1 MHPDLEGVGG
11 LVSAGLVAGEIDAV
25 SMPKQAPA
33 HAHGLCGNCG
43 ADVAGAYCSACGQS
57 GHLHRSLWHLSV
69 EFLHG
74 VLHFDAKGYRTL
86 PLLVG
91 RPGVL
96 TRRYIDGQR
105 TRYVSPLAL
114 FLFCMF
120 LVYFVF
126 SLATEH
132 GLDHSRIA
140 EQDLG
145 AAKADVA
152 RARQEI
158 DASVAQA
165 EAALEA
171 ARKSG
176 SGVKEA
182 EAELSEA
189 KLGRSISSLSLGVAN
204 AAIAR
209 SDQADRTAL
218 AAADAGS
225 PVPTWQEQL
234 SSYAKEHGDASGLK
248 GKWMRALSNPDLTLY
263 KLKNTSYKFSFM
275 LIPIS
280 LPFLWLLFAW
290 RRGVAMYDH
299 AVFFALL
306 AVFHVAAVH
315 GCSAHLNG
323 GTEQRR
329 IRLRDIHSADPHV
342 PAIAWNLWS
351 GHLLRAVA
359 HDCSPGGVRYGVPAV
374 PILCPDDDCSLD
386 LEPIAAFQ
394 VGQHLFASSPGIAQF
409 PLRQQRKLIVRVRRS
424 RLRTRSI

>member
-1 MHPDLEGVGG
+1 MNSEVEGVGG
-11 LVSAGLVAGEIDAV
+11 LVSAGLAAGEIDAL
-25 SMPKQAPA
+25 SIPKHDRV
-33 HAHGLCGNCG
+33 HAHGQCGNCG
-43 ADVAGAYCSACGQS
+43 APVTAAYCSACGQS
-57 GHLHRSLWHLSV
+57 GHLHRSLWHLSE

-86 PLLVG
+86 PLLIG

-120 LVYFVF
+120 LMYFVF

-152 RARQEI
+152 RARQEV

-182 EAELSEA
+182 ESDLAAA
-189 KLGRSISSLSLGVAN
+189 KLGRSISALSLSVAD

-209 SDQADRTAL
+209 SDQADRTAR
-218 AAADAGS
+218 AAGDAAS
-225 PVPTWQEQL
+225 PTPSWQEQL
-234 SSYAKEHGDASGLK
+234 SSYAKEHGDATGLQ
-248 GKWMRALSNPDLTLY
+248 GKWMHALSNPDLTLY

-290 RRGVAMYDH
+290 RRGVVMYDH
-299 AVFFALL
+299 AVFSLYSLSFMSLL
-306 AVFHVAAVH
+306 FTVAALMSMAGLSSVAANTVIFIPPIHMFLQLRGTYGLGIFSALWRTVALMAVCGTVFLLFLFFVLMMTVH
-315 GCSAHLNG
+315 
-323 GTEQRR
+323 
-329 IRLRDIHSADPHV
+329 
-342 PAIAWNLWS
+342 
-351 GHLLRAVA
+351 
-359 HDCSPGGVRYGVPAV
+359 
-374 PILCPDDDCSLD
+374 
-386 LEPIAAFQ
+386 
-394 VGQHLFASSPGIAQF
+394 
-409 PLRQQRKLIVRVRRS
+409 
-424 RLRTRSI
+424 

>member
-57 GHLHRSLWHLSV
+57 GHLHRSLWHLSE

-152 RARQEI
+152 RARKEI

-189 KLGRSISSLSLGVAN
+189 KLGRSISSLSLGVAD

-209 SDQADRTAL
+209 SDQADRTVL
-218 AAADAGS
+218 AAGDAGS

-299 AVFFALL
+299 AVFSLYSLSFMSLLFTAAALISMAGLSSVASDCVIFIPPIHMFLQLRGTYGLGIFSALWRTIALL
-306 AVFHVAAVH
+306 AVCGTVFLLFLFFVLMMTVH
-315 GCSAHLNG
+315 
-323 GTEQRR
+323 
-329 IRLRDIHSADPHV
+329 
-342 PAIAWNLWS
+342 
-351 GHLLRAVA
+351 
-359 HDCSPGGVRYGVPAV
+359 
-374 PILCPDDDCSLD
+374 
-386 LEPIAAFQ
+386 
-394 VGQHLFASSPGIAQF
+394 
-409 PLRQQRKLIVRVRRS
+409 
-424 RLRTRSI
+424 